1 MNKIYRLVWS
11 STQKAWVVA
20 GEFAGARGKGSS
32 SLRIAK
38 RVGGL
43 SGFVAAALMA
53 FPADAWVAGGG
64 TSSAALDNNIAT
76 NTSINGGVATATG
89 NATAIGPTASASGA
103 ASTAIGQS
111 ATATGADSIALGHSA
126 SSTIVNG
133 IAIGPGAKAS
143 GGNGAMAIGA
153 QSAASSDGAIAFG
166 SNAVATNTNAT
177 AIGRSS
183 VANGYSAV
191 AIGDMATATPDHSTA
206 IGGGANVSAL
216 EATAIGWYANAS
228 GLQSQALGYYANSQG
243 VDSTALGAK
252 ASAVGDYTVALG
264 PQASTTGNYGIAVGS
279 AATSA
284 GNSLALGMSAKA
296 TGGEAIAIGEN
307 AATAVT
313 RSIAIG
319 TSAGIG
325 GVATAGVVG
334 GDTTGN
340 IAIGSLTGQNVKDD
354 GVNMGGSNTA
364 IGTSAGNNVTGRGNQ
379 AIGKGTGNTVTGND
393 NFATGFNA
401 GSTVNG
407 SWNIAQG
414 ISSGMNVT
422 GNNNFAY
429 GSTAGSNVTGGD
441 NIAMGQ
447 GAGSNISTSGTVAI
461 GLHANASQNSGVAL
475 GSGSSATTA
484 GGVALGQSSVASR
497 TGMSGT
503 KEKFSNTA
511 VASTQGAV
519 SVGAAGAERQI
530 TNVAGGTQ
538 ATDAVNVRQLQS
550 VSDSSV
556 HYDNNPDGTVNYNN
570 VTLGGTTYNSTTHT
584 GGTKI
589 TNVADGSNP
598 SDAVN
603 FSQLTNTNNNINNIY
618 ATGTKYFHAN
628 STGTDSSATGTD
640 AVAIGM
646 GAVADV
652 ARSVALGDGA
662 KTKAAVA
669 TTGANIAGT
678 DYVFAGTAPVGTVS
692 IGDKGAE
699 RTLTNL
705 AAGSLSAT
713 STDGINGS
721 QLFATNSA
729 INNLDD
735 HAVKYDTNTDGS
747 VNYNNVTMG
756 GDTYNSTTHAGGTKI
771 TNVADGSAPSDAVNF
786 SQLTNTNNNINNIYA
801 TGTKYFH
808 ANSTGTDSS
817 ATGTDAVAIGMGA
830 VADVARSV
838 ALGDGAT
845 TLAAIG
851 TAGTKILGVEYK
863 FAGTAPVGTVSI
875 GSKGE
880 ERTLT
885 NLAAGSLSATSTD
898 GVNGSQLFATNTAL
912 STITSDVTNLDAG
925 SVKYDKFV
933 DGSVNY
939 NSITLG
945 GDTYDNS
952 THTGGT
958 KITNVADGSD
968 PSDAVNFSQLTTTNN
983 NVTNLG
989 DQFNNI
995 YATGTKYFHANS
1007 TGTDSSAT
1015 GTDAVAIG
1023 MGAVADVARSVA
1035 LGDGAKT
1042 AAAVATTGANI
1053 AGTDYA
1059 FAGTAP
1065 VGTVSIGDAGSE
1077 RTLTNLAAG
1086 SLSATSTDGING
1098 SQLFAT
1104 NSAINNLDGHAV
1116 KYETNVDGSVNYN
1129 NVIMGGD
1136 TYNSTTHTGGTKITN
1151 IADGSDPSDAV
1162 NFSQLTETNNNVT
1175 NLGDQVNN
1183 IYATG
1188 TKYFHANSTGT
1199 DSAATGTDAVA
1210 IGMGAVADVARSV
1223 ALGDGSKTQEAVGT
1237 SGTTLLGVD
1246 YTFAGTAPV
1255 GTVSIGDAGSE
1266 RTLTNLA
1273 AGSLSAT
1280 STDGVNGSQL
1290 FATNTALNSVTSSV
1304 TNLDAGTVHYDKYVD
1319 GTVNYNS
1326 VTMGGDTYNNTTH
1339 TGGTKITNIADG
1351 SDPSDA
1357 VNFSQL
1363 TTTNNNIDNIYNTG
1377 TKYFHANST
1386 GTDSSATGIDAVAIG
1401 MGAVADVARSVA
1413 LGDGAKTE
1421 LAVATTGTT
1430 IRGTDYAFAG
1440 AAPVGTVSIGAV
1452 GDERTLTN
1460 MAAGRLSADS
1470 TDGVNGSQLYAT
1482 NQAIDSLDISF
1493 TDLDNHAVKYD
1504 TNIDGTVN
1512 YNSVTMGGDTYN
1524 STTHTGG
1531 TKITNVADGTA
1542 PSDAVN
1548 FSQLTETNNNINNVY
1563 TNGTKYFH
1571 ANSTGADS
1579 SATGA
1584 DAVAIGQSATAS
1596 AMNSIAIGNGAEAS
1610 TDNSVAL
1617 GNGSKTQAAVGTSGI
1632 TIQGQNYAFA
1642 GTAPVGTV
1650 SVGDAGAERT
1660 ITNVAAGQVTATSTD
1675 AVNGSQLYA
1684 VADAVNNISGD
1695 ITNLDNR
1702 SVKYDVNND
1711 GTTNYNKITL
1721 AGGPTTITNVAAGT
1735 QDSDAV
1741 NYAQLEVVANQ
1752 VTNISNGTDGMF
1764 QVNNTSNLP
1773 KPKPTGKDSTAG
1785 GAGAVA
1791 SGDNSVALGSN
1802 SSATA
1807 SNSVALGANSVADRE
1822 NSVSVGSA
1830 GNERQITNV
1839 APGTSG
1845 TDAVNVNQLKS
1856 GIADANQYTD
1866 NKFGDLK
1873 SMIDG
1878 NKDKMSAGIAGAM
1891 AMASLPQPY
1900 SAGASMVSMGGG
1912 TFQSQSAV
1920 ALGVS
1925 TISDNGKWVTK
1936 LSGTTN
1942 SQGDLGAA
1950 VGVGYQ
1956 W

>member
-76 NTSINGGVATATG
+76 NTSINGGAATATG

-143 GGNGAMAIGA
+143 GGNGAMALGA
-153 QSAASSDGAIAFG
+153 QAAASSDGAIAFG
-166 SNAVATNTNAT
+166 SNSVATNTNAT

-191 AIGDMATATPDHSTA
+191 AIGDMAKATPDHSTA
-206 IGGGANVSAL
+206 IGGGSLVTGL
-216 EATAIGWYANAS
+216 EATSIGWYANTA
-228 GLQSQALGYYANSQG
+228 GAQAQALGYYANAQG
-243 VDSTALGAK
+243 VSSSAVGPK
-252 ASAVGDYTVALG
+252 ASAVGDYSVALG
-264 PQASTTGNYGIAVGS
+264 STAATTGNYGIAVGS

-284 GNSLALGMSAKA
+284 ANSLAVGMAAKA
-296 TGGEAIAIGEN
+296 TGTETVAIGEN
-307 AATAVT
+307 AATAVA

-319 TSAGIG
+319 TSAGTG
-325 GVATAGVVG
+325 GVATAGAVG

-340 IAIGSLTGQNVKDD
+340 IAIGSSSGQNVKDD

-379 AIGKGTGNTVTGND
+379 AIGKGTGSTVTGND

-401 GSTVNG
+401 GSTVSGN
-407 SWNIAQG
+407 WNIAQG
-414 ISSGMNVT
+414 INAGTNVT
-422 GNNNFAY
+422 GDNNFAY
-429 GSTAGSNVTGGD
+429 GSTSGQSVTGGD

-447 GAGSNISTSGTVAI
+447 VAGNNISTSGTVAI
-461 GLHANASQNSGVAL
+461 GWHANASQNSGVAL

-603 FSQLTNTNNNINNIY
+603 FSQLTTTNNNINNIY

-628 STGTDSSATGTD
+628 STGTDSSATG
-640 AVAIGM
+640 I
-646 GAVADV
+646 
-652 ARSVALGDGA
+652 
-662 KTKAAVA
+662 
-669 TTGANIAGT
+669 
-678 DYVFAGTAPVGTVS
+678 
-692 IGDKGAE
+692 
-699 RTLTNL
+699 
-705 AAGSLSAT
+705 
-713 STDGINGS
+713 
-721 QLFATNSA
+721 
-729 INNLDD
+729 
-735 HAVKYDTNTDGS
+735 
-747 VNYNNVTMG
+747 
-756 GDTYNSTTHAGGTKI
+756 
-771 TNVADGSAPSDAVNF
+771 
-786 SQLTNTNNNINNIYA
+786 
-801 TGTKYFH
+801 
-808 ANSTGTDSS
+808 
-817 ATGTDAVAIGMGA
+817 DAVAIGMGA

-851 TAGTKILGVEYK
+851 TAGTKILGVDYK

-912 STITSDVTNLDAG
+912 STITGDVTNLDAG

-968 PSDAVNFSQLTTTNN
+968 PSDAVNFSQLT
-983 NVTNLG
+983 
-989 DQFNNI
+989 
-995 YATGTKYFHANS
+995 
-1007 TGTDSSAT
+1007 
-1015 GTDAVAIG
+1015 
-1023 MGAVADVARSVA
+1023 
-1035 LGDGAKT
+1035 
-1042 AAAVATTGANI
+1042 
-1053 AGTDYA
+1053 
-1059 FAGTAP
+1059 
-1065 VGTVSIGDAGSE
+1065 
-1077 RTLTNLAAG
+1077 
-1086 SLSATSTDGING
+1086 
-1098 SQLFAT
+1098 
-1104 NSAINNLDGHAV
+1104 
-1116 KYETNVDGSVNYN
+1116 
-1129 NVIMGGD
+1129 
-1136 TYNSTTHTGGTKITN
+1136 
-1151 IADGSDPSDAV
+1151 
-1162 NFSQLTETNNNVT
+1162 ETNNNVT

-1199 DSAATGTDAVA
+1199 DSSATGTDAVA

-1304 TNLDAGTVHYDKYVD
+1304 TNLDAGTVNYDKYVD

-1339 TGGTKITNIADG
+1339 TGGTKITNIAGG

-1764 QVNNTSNLP
+1764 QVNNTNNLP

-1912 TFQSQSAV
+1912 TFQNQSAV

-1925 TISDNGKWVTK
+1925 TISDNCKWVTK
-1936 LSGTTN
+1936 LSCTTN